1 MLRNI
6 YKQSGVG
13 DLEDYAYILDHL
25 PQGLPDE
32 RRFKREPIAF
42 GLGENEFKIL
52 ELIPKENIILEI
64 GTKVYIGKD
73 MDKRDKVLHVKR
85 RVRYEDITNTAQNE
99 LSYVIS
105 EIVKNNEERFV
116 KFFNEAQAIS
126 TRFHMLELLPGLGKK
141 TMWSIIDE
149 RKKAQFESFKDIG
162 ERVHSLHQC
171 ERLICKRI
179 ELELSDPTQK
189 YHLFVTK

>member
-1 MLRNI
+1 LLKNI
-6 YKQSGVG
+6 YKQPGVG
-13 DLEDYAYILDHL
+13 ELEDYAYILDHL

-126 TRFHMLELLPGLGKK
+126 TRYHMLELLPGLGKK

-179 ELELSDPTQK
+179 ELELSDPNQK

>member
-1 MLRNI
+1 M
-6 YKQSGVG
+6 GA
-13 DLEDYAYILDHL
+13 LEDYAYILDHL

-42 GLGENEFKIL
+42 GLGESEFKIL
-52 ELIPKENIILEI
+52 ELIPKDNVILDI
-64 GTKVYIGKD
+64 GTRVYIGKD

-85 RVRYEDITNTAQNE
+85 RVRFEDITNTAQNE

-116 KFFNEAQAIS
+116 KFFNDAQAIS

-141 TMWSIIDE
+141 TMWAIISE
-149 RKKAQFESFKDIG
+149 RKKAPFTSYEDIG
-162 ERVHSLHQC
+162 DRISSLHQPGKV
-171 ERLICKRI
+171 ICKRI
-179 ELELSDPTQK
+179 ELELSDPNQK
-189 YHLFVTK
+189 YHLFVTR

>member
-1 MLRNI
+1 M
-6 YKQSGVG
+6 GA
-13 DLEDYAYILDHL
+13 LEDYAYILDHL

-52 ELIPKENIILEI
+52 ELIPKEKTILEI
-64 GTKVYIGKD
+64 GDRVYIGKD
-73 MDKRDKVLHVKR
+73 MDQRDKILHVKR
-85 RVRYEDITNTAQNE
+85 RVRFDEITNTAQNE

-105 EIVKNNEERFV
+105 AIVHNNEDRFV
-116 KFFNEAQAIS
+116 KFFNDAQAIS

-149 RKKAQFESFKDIG
+149 RKKALFDSFKDIS
-162 ERVHSLHQC
+162 ERVHSLHQP
-171 ERLICKRI
+171 EKLICKRI
-179 ELELSDPTQK
+179 ELELSDSNQK

>member
-1 MLRNI
+1 
-6 YKQSGVG
+6 
-13 DLEDYAYILDHL
+13 
-25 PQGLPDE
+25 
-32 RRFKREPIAF
+32 
-42 GLGENEFKIL
+42 L

-105 EIVKNNEERFV
+105 EIVKNNEDRFV

-141 TMWSIIDE
+141 TMWSIIEE

>member
-1 MLRNI
+1 M
-6 YKQSGVG
+6 GA
-13 DLEDYAYILDHL
+13 LEDYAYILDHL

-42 GLGENEFKIL
+42 GLGETEFKIL
-52 ELIPKENIILEI
+52 ELIPKEDAILDI
-64 GTKVYIGKD
+64 GTRVYIGKD
-73 MDKRDKVLHVKR
+73 MEKRDKILHVKR

-116 KFFNEAQAIS
+116 KFFNDAQAIS

-141 TMWSIIDE
+141 TMWAIISE
-149 RKKAQFESFKDIG
+149 RKKSPFLNFANIS
-162 ERVHSLHQC
+162 ERVSSLHQP
-171 ERLICKRI
+171 EKVICKRI
-179 ELELSDPTQK
+179 ELELSDPSQK
-189 YHLFVTK
+189 YHLFVTR

>member
-1 MLRNI
+1 
-6 YKQSGVG
+6 VG
-13 DLEDYAYILDHL
+13 ALEDFAYILDHL

-52 ELIPKENIILEI
+52 ELIPKEGTILEI
-64 GTKVYIGKD
+64 GAKVYIGKD
-73 MDKRDKVLHVKR
+73 MEQRDKIMHVKR
-85 RVRYEDITNTAQNE
+85 RVRFDEITNTAQNE

-105 EIVKNNEERFV
+105 EIVHNNEDRFV
-116 KFFNEAQAIS
+116 KFYNEAQAIS

-141 TMWSIIDE
+141 TMWAIISE
-149 RKKAQFESFKDIG
+149 RKKALFESFKDIAD
-162 ERVHSLHQC
+162 RVGSLHQP
-171 ERLICKRI
+171 EKLICKRI
-179 ELELSDPTQK
+179 ELELSDSHQK

>member
-1 MLRNI
+1 
-6 YKQSGVG
+6 VG
-13 DLEDYAYILDHL
+13 ALEDYAYILDHL

-42 GLGENEFKIL
+42 GLGESEFKIL
-52 ELIPKENIILEI
+52 ELIPKEDVELDI
-64 GTKVYIGKD
+64 GNRVYIGKD
-73 MDKRDKVLHVKR
+73 MDKRDKILHVKR

-105 EIVKNNEERFV
+105 EIVKNNEDRFV
-116 KFFNEAQAIS
+116 KFFNDAQAIS

-149 RKKAQFESFKDIG
+149 RKKSLFESFVDIG
-162 ERVHSLHQC
+162 ERVHSLHQPDK
-171 ERLICKRI
+171 LICKRI
-179 ELELSDPTQK
+179 ELELSDQSQK